1 MGYYDDW
8 RVMATARTVKIYL
21 STCVC
26 IQLLKIIK
34 FTNVLIPKMSLM
46 TSVLSKGKADLA
58 FFGIVFGIS
67 MLAFSNMFYVQLGS
81 VMEDYN
87 DQARF
92 LYSLHSLYSLY
103 SLDSTYLLYSLDST
117 YLLTIC
123 SYRSPLC
130 CRSPV
135 RSSATLTSTTS

>member
-1 MGYYDDW
+1 
-8 RVMATARTVKIYL
+8 MATARTAKIYL

-46 TSVLSKGKADLA
+46 TAVLSKGKADLA

-87 DQARF
+87 DQASTTYCTHTRRASIYF
-92 LYSLHSLYSLY
+92 AYTYTYYTYTSYTN
-103 SLDSTYLLYSLDST
+103 STYT
-117 YLLTIC
+117 
-123 SYRSPLC
+123 
-130 CRSPV
+130 
-135 RSSATLTSTTS
+135 